1 MAFASGSRLA
11 YKPYMQLPVTPPQ
24 CLDCNI
30 PPECGEPN
38 CLTDVVL
45 TAQCTDQCVVIAC
58 SDPNH
63 ALSIC
68 DKEGPHHHCDLVCDE
83 TTDCTDCHGFD
94 AFVGHSAI
102 VSREFFSFFFCIT

>member
-68 DKEGPHHHCDLVCDE
+68 DKEGPHNHCDLVCDE

-94 AFVGHSAI
+94 AFVGYSAI
-102 VSREFFSFFFCIT
+102 VPREFISFFFFIT